1 MPTALAP
8 RRAATTQSRIPW
20 YGMRAISPDAA
31 RLARRRRS
39 SLAARRALFA
49 AAVDAVQE
57 AVEAALEDD
66 VAGEREIAPGGQLNE
81 LEDAA
86 VEGGHG
92 AVGRDEIEIGLKQ
105 IEQVERAE
113 RQAARRDAHGEERQP
128 GRPMKQAVEKL
139 QKQGLPPSSRGAQ
152 RRSDPGPPQ
161 PAVSSRG
168 LRPSPG
174 SLRFARDDGFVTSDR
189 LPPLGIARRGGR
201 RVHPFSAKRG
211 PEGPD
216 GCGRQ
221 E

>member
-92 AVGRDEIEIGLKQ
+92 
-105 IEQVERAE
+105 
-113 RQAARRDAHGEERQP
+113 EERQP

-201 RVHPFSAKRG
+201 RVHPFSAK
-211 PEGPD
+211 
-216 GCGRQ
+216 
-221 E
+221 